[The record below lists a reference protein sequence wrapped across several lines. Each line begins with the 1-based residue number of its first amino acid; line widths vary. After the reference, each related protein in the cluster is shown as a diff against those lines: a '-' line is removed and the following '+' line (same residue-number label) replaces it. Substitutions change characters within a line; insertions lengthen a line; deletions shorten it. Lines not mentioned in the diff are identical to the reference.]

1 MGVENADDAA
11 TWKATM
17 SILRRQKLLPLLE
30 GVDACE
36 EEDIIISI
44 MIILCLSCSFAFR
57 SRIQAGGEQSDQDDG
72 VVRGRDGGFCVV
84 HRGRCVFKFVQ

>member
-30 GVDACE
+30 EVEVRG
-36 EEDIIISI
+36 EEDTISI
-44 MIILCLSCSFAFR
+44 
-57 SRIQAGGEQSDQDDG
+57 
-72 VVRGRDGGFCVV
+72 VV
-84 HRGRCVFKFVQ
+84 FVR

>member
-30 GVDACE
+30 EVEVRG
-36 EEDIIISI
+36 EEDTISI
-44 MIILCLSCSFAFR
+44 VVFVRIDVAILRSVQDFSKSSRCRACS
-57 SRIQAGGEQSDQDDG
+57 Q
-72 VVRGRDGGFCVV
+72 VVL
-84 HRGRCVFKFVQ
+84 

>member
-30 GVDACE
+30 EVDACE

-44 MIILCLSCSFAFR
+44 MILC
-57 SRIQAGGEQSDQDDG
+57 
-72 VVRGRDGGFCVV
+72 
-84 HRGRCVFKFVQ
+84 